1 VGIVTE
7 PKHTGPMR
15 ECGGNV
21 AGYALGA
28 LEPAEA
34 EVFSD
39 HVEACVVCRD
49 ELASFQQVVDLLPMS
64 VTRRRAPKGLR
75 RGVLGG
81 IKPAS
86 RPSDHSGRPW
96 PRRLTVGPLAPALGA
111 AVLAISIA
119 IGGLALSRSAS
130 PTTRIYRA
138 HVVGSTGSAQ
148 VRMTAGQTELVVRRF
163 RPPPAD
169 HIYEVWLVRGGHA
182 PQPTS
187 ALFSV
192 TSNGDGE
199 VDVPGNLRGVDK
211 VLVTPEPVGGSTVP
225 THAAVITAELLA
237 TRSN

>member
-1 VGIVTE
+1 VTE

-15 ECGGNV
+15 ECDGNV

-34 EVFSD
+34 EAFG
-39 HVEACVVCRD
+39 HHLEACAVCRD

-64 VTRRRAPKGLR
+64 ATRQSAPKGLR
-75 RGVLGG
+75 RSVLAG
-81 IKPAS
+81 IKQAS
-86 RPSDHSGRPW
+86 RPSAHPDRPW
-96 PRRLTVGPLAPALGA
+96 PRRLAVPRLAPALGA
-111 AVLAISIA
+111 AMLAISIA
-119 IGGLALSRSAS
+119 IGGLALSRPPS
-130 PTTRIYRA
+130 PMTRIYSA

-148 VRMTAGQTELVVRRF
+148 IRMTGGQTELVVRRF

-169 HIYEVWLVRGGHA
+169 QIYEVWLVRGGHS

-192 TSNGDGE
+192 TSHGDGD

-225 THAAVITAELLA
+225 THAAVITAELA
-237 TRSN
+237 